1 MRPDLPEVRKLVPVS
16 GGDGDDVSAR
26 VQVLRHAAGI
36 SSVLVE
42 SDELRNLV
50 VGVDDFDP
58 DPRVVVQ
65 RVGRTVLPPT
75 HTDTHTHTHTART
88 LCYCSQ
94 QARTGHCAVAQAP
107 PFDEH
112 RRPLAHSNLLIIMI
126 TISVDRHA
134 HYR

>member
-36 SSVLVE
+36 ASVLVE

-65 RVGRTVLPPT
+65 RVGRTVLP
-75 HTDTHTHTHTART
+75 HHIHTART

-94 QARTGHCAVAQAP
+94 QARTGHCAIVPWHRHPPSTNTGAP
-107 PFDEH
+107 WPIRIF
-112 RRPLAHSNLLIIMI
+112 
-126 TISVDRHA
+126 
-134 HYR
+134 